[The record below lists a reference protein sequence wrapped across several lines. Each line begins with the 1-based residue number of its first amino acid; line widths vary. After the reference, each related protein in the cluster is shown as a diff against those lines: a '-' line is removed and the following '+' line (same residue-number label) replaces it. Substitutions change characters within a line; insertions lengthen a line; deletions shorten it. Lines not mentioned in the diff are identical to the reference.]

1 MQAGYYE
8 KKERSYM
15 LDVNNCADIISWSMA
30 EQFSLKLK

>member
-15 LDVNNCADIISWSMA
+15 LDVNNCADIVPWSMA
-30 EQFSLKLK
+30 EKFRLK